1 VKKISR
7 EWLCKNRINSKP
19 KSRSIR
25 WHRPNIGF
33 AWTRAVEQTAK
44 LQIKLRRRSVHV
56 NASAS
61 RNNSLKHRP
70 NDLVVTL
77 TLCPWQPKTCQL
89 MSDLNYVINKSRMKA
104 QANLQSNADK
114 RRTESE
120 RNELKWNELMRLSSV
135 GFVALWATRFHIVQS
150 AQLPDATRNLSKAH
164 ETRESL

>member
-1 VKKISR
+1 
-7 EWLCKNRINSKP
+7 
-19 KSRSIR
+19 
-25 WHRPNIGF
+25 
-33 AWTRAVEQTAK
+33 
-44 LQIKLRRRSVHV
+44 
-56 NASAS
+56 
-61 RNNSLKHRP
+61 
-70 NDLVVTL
+70 
-77 TLCPWQPKTCQL
+77 